1 MKSLIK
7 AIVVSAIVSVPLAS
21 LAQSNQ
27 PLTRAQVRA
36 KLIQLENAGY
46 DPITSGDPDYP
57 AKLQAAEA
65 RVAAQKTIAQVDT
78 AGYGD
83 PSAGG
88 TSRSGSSAEVTVS
101 TLSPPAV
108 NQ

>member
-7 AIVVSAIVSVPLAS
+7 AIVVSVIISVPLVS
-21 LAQSNQ
+21 LAQSSQ

-36 KLIQLENAGY
+36 KLIQLENAGW
-46 DPITSGDPDYP
+46 DPITAGDPDYP

-65 RVAAQKTIAQVDT
+65 RVAAQKAIAQVNT

-83 PSAGG
+83 PSEG
-88 TSRSGSSAEVTVS
+88 TSQLGSSAEVTVS
-101 TLSPPAV
+101 TYSPSVV
-108 NQ
+108 NR